1 MGAVATKKVSVTL
14 DADVLEE
21 AREAARLRGMSLSA
35 WLSDAAHRTARIED
49 GRRAVKEWE
58 EENGP
63 ISEETRQKVR
73 KALGIIVLT
82 KPDEPDADARV

>member
-14 DADVLEE
+14 DAGVLEE

-35 WLSDAAHRTARIED
+35 WLSDAAHRIARIED

-58 EENGP
+58 AENGP
-63 ISEETRQKVR
+63 ITDEERQHVR

-82 KPDEPDADARV
+82 RPGEPDDQLRV